1 MGYQYYMYDPSKAAA
16 IPFAALFGLTTIVH
30 IWQTIRTRTWYM
42 APFII
47 GGIFEAI
54 GYLCRFISATQTPN
68 WTMYPY
74 IGQSLLILLGPALFA
89 ASIYM
94 LLGRIIRTLNA
105 GSVSP
110 IRPNWLTKI
119 FVAGDLPDR
128 KDRALTSIEGGGMQ
142 AGAKTQDRAEM
153 GEKMILG
160 GLFVQILF
168 FSIFIVVSV
177 IFHRRMLSTPVHR
190 MGTDVPWNKYLKVL
204 YLVSF
209 LILIRSLYRVAE
221 YIQGKEGA
229 LQSNEVYIY
238 VLDAFLM
245 LVCCVILN
253 VWHPSNVVS
262 GKQAPYKR
270 AEDLEMLA
278 NNGRM
283 HF

>member
-1 MGYQYYMYDPSKAAA
+1 MGYQYYMYDPSKGAA
-16 IPFAALFGLTTIVH
+16 IPFAALFGLTTVVH
-30 IWQTIRTRTWYM
+30 IWQTIQNRTWYM
-42 APFII
+42 TPFVI

-89 ASIYM
+89 ASVYM
-94 LLGRIIRTLNA
+94 LLGRIIRILNA
-105 GSVSP
+105 GSLSP

-119 FVAGDLPDR
+119 FVAGDDQV
-128 KDRALTSIEGGGMQ
+128 LTRYQGGGMQ
-142 AGAKTQDRAEM
+142 ASAKTQDSAEM

-168 FSIFIVVSV
+168 FSIFIVVSI
-177 IFHRRMLSTPVHR
+177 IFHRRMLSTPMHR
-190 MGTDVPWNKYLKVL
+190 IGIDVPWNKYLKIL

-221 YIQGKEGA
+221 YIQGKEGV
-229 LQSNEVYIY
+229 LQSKEVFIY
-238 VLDAFLM
+238 VLDASLM

-262 GKQAPYKR
+262 GKQMPYKP

-278 NNGRM
+278 NNRRTTY
-283 HF
+283 

>member
-1 MGYQYYMYDPSKAAA
+1 MGYQYYMYEPSKGAA
-16 IPFAALFGLTTIVH
+16 IPFAALFGLTTVVH
-30 IWQTIRTRTWYM
+30 MWQTIQNRTWYM
-42 APFII
+42 TPFII

-89 ASIYM
+89 ASVYM

-105 GSVSP
+105 GSLSP

-119 FVAGDLPDR
+119 FVAG
-128 KDRALTSIEGGGMQ
+128 GGMQ
-142 AGAKTQDRAEM
+142 ASAKTQDRAEM
-153 GEKMILG
+153 GENMILG

-168 FSIFIVVSV
+168 FSIFIVVSI
-177 IFHRRMLSTPVHR
+177 IFHRRMLSTPLHR
-190 MGTDVPWNKYLKVL
+190 MGIDVPWNKYLKIL

-221 YIQGKEGA
+221 YIQGKEGV
-229 LQSNEVYIY
+229 LQSNEVFIY
-238 VLDAFLM
+238 VLDASLM

-262 GKQAPYKR
+262 GNQAPYKR
-270 AEDLEMLA
+270 AEDLEMLT
-278 NNGRM
+278 NSGQTN
-283 HF
+283 F

>member
-16 IPFAALFGLTTIVH
+16 ITFAALFGLTTLIH
-30 IWQTIRTRTWYM
+30 IWQTLRNRTWYM
-42 APFII
+42 TPFII

-89 ASIYM
+89 ASVYM
-94 LLGRIIRTLNA
+94 LLGRIIRMLNA
-105 GSVSP
+105 GSISP
-110 IRPNWLTKI
+110 VRPNWLTKI
-119 FVAGDLPDR
+119 FDR
-128 KDRALTSIEGGGMQ
+128 VLTSVEGGGMQ
-142 AGAKTQDRAEM
+142 ASAKTQDRAEM

-168 FSIFIVVSV
+168 FSIFIFVSI

-190 MGTDVPWNKYLKVL
+190 MGTDVPWNKYLKIL
-204 YLVSF
+204 YFVSF

-221 YIQGKEGA
+221 YIQGKEGV
-229 LQSNEVYIY
+229 LQSKEVFIY

-253 VWHPSNVVS
+253 IWHPSNVVS

-278 NNGRM
+278 SDGRTN
-283 HF
+283 F

>member
-1 MGYQYYMYDPSKAAA
+1 MGYQYYMYDPSKGAA
-16 IPFAALFGLTTIVH
+16 IPFAALFGLTTVVH
-30 IWQTIRTRTWYM
+30 MWQTIQNRTWYM
-42 APFII
+42 TPFII

-89 ASIYM
+89 ASVYM

-105 GSVSP
+105 GSLSP

-119 FVAGDLPDR
+119 FVAGDVI
-128 KDRALTSIEGGGMQ
+128 SFFMQSGGGGMQ
-142 AGAKTQDRAEM
+142 ASAKTQDRAEM
-153 GEKMILG
+153 GENMILG
-160 GLFVQILF
+160 GLFVQIFF
-168 FSIFIVVSV
+168 FSIFIVVSI
-177 IFHRRMLSTPVHR
+177 IFHRRMLSTPMHR
-190 MGTDVPWNKYLKVL
+190 MGIDVPWNKYLKIL

-221 YIQGKEGA
+221 YIQGKEGF
-229 LQSNEVYIY
+229 LQSKEVFIY
-238 VLDAFLM
+238 VLDASLM

-262 GKQAPYKR
+262 GKQALYKH

-278 NNGRM
+278 NSGRTN
-283 HF
+283 F